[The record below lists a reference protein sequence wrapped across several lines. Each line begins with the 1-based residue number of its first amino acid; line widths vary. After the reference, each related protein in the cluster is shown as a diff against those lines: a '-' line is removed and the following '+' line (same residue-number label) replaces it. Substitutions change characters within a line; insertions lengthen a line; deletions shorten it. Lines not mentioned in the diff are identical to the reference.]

1 MQGFARFDK
10 QEVKGLKPSN
20 VVRYKGEMYGI
31 VDEEARDGLEK
42 KQDKLVPGRGIKIEG
57 NVISV
62 DGNLPSS
69 SDNNNTPTVVEQQKL
84 EPGLG
89 VKIDNNKVSMNVKSG
104 KGISMTEND
113 DGSVT
118 FDCNISEPEPFVLES
133 GVGVKVNENKVS
145 MDLKAGKG
153 VSMTE
158 NEDGS
163 ITINCTVE
171 SSEQTVIQ
179 ETDYANVPNIDFA
192 AW

>member
-10 QEVKGLKPSN
+10 QDVKGLKPSN

-31 VDEEARDGLEK
+31 VDEEARDGLES
-42 KQDKLVPGRGIKIEG
+42 KQDKLVPGKGIKIEG

-69 SDNNNTPTVVEQQKL
+69 GDNNNTPTVVEQQKL

-158 NEDGS
+158 NKDGS
-163 ITINCTVE
+163 ITIECTVKE
-171 SSEQTVIQ
+171 PERCSINDS
-179 ETDYANVPNIDFA
+179 DYSNVPNIDFKR
-192 AW
+192 W

>member
-1 MQGFARFDK
+1 
-10 QEVKGLKPSN
+10 
-20 VVRYKGEMYGI
+20 
-31 VDEEARDGLEK
+31 
-42 KQDKLVPGRGIKIEG
+42 
-57 NVISV
+57 
-62 DGNLPSS
+62 
-69 SDNNNTPTVVEQQKL
+69 
-84 EPGLG
+84 
-89 VKIDNNKVSMNVKSG
+89 MNVKSG

-118 FDCNISEPEPFVLES
+118 FDCTVSEPEPFVLES

>member
-1 MQGFARFDK
+1 MEPMQGFARFDK
-10 QEVKGLKPSN
+10 EEVDKLKPSN

-31 VDEEARDGLEK
+31 VDEEARDGLES

-69 SDNNNTPTVVEQQKL
+69 SDDNNTPTVVEQQKL
-84 EPGLG
+84 ESGLG
-89 VKIDNNKVSMNVKSG
+89 VKIDDNKVSMNVKS
-104 KGISMTEND
+104 
-113 DGSVT
+113 
-118 FDCNISEPEPFVLES
+118 
-133 GVGVKVNENKVS
+133 
-145 MDLKAGKG
+145 GKG

>member
-1 MQGFARFDK
+1 MEPMQGFARFDK
-10 QEVKGLKPSN
+10 EEVKGLKPSN

-31 VDEEARDGLEK
+31 VDEEARDGLEN

-69 SDNNNTPTVVEQQKL
+69 GDDNNTSTVVEQQKL
-84 EPGLG
+84 ESGLG

-104 KGISMTEND
+104 KGISM
-113 DGSVT
+113 
-118 FDCNISEPEPFVLES
+118 
-133 GVGVKVNENKVS
+133 
-145 MDLKAGKG
+145 A
-153 VSMTE
+153 E

-163 ITINCTVE
+163 ITINCTVD

>member
-1 MQGFARFDK
+1 
-10 QEVKGLKPSN
+10 
-20 VVRYKGEMYGI
+20 
-31 VDEEARDGLEK
+31 
-42 KQDKLVPGRGIKIEG
+42 
-57 NVISV
+57 
-62 DGNLPSS
+62 
-69 SDNNNTPTVVEQQKL
+69 
-84 EPGLG
+84 
-89 VKIDNNKVSMNVKSG
+89 
-104 KGISMTEND
+104 
-113 DGSVT
+113 
-118 FDCNISEPEPFVLES
+118 
-133 GVGVKVNENKVS
+133 